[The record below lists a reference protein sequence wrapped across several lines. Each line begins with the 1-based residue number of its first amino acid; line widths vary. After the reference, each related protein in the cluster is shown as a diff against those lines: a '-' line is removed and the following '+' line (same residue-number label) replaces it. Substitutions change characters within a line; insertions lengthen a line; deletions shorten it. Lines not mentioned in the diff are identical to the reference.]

1 MNWSTTLFLM
11 FIVAVALIGNS
22 MYQYDLENK
31 EFRGTEQVTS
41 TLNWNLEYELIEPT
55 GKSDIISS
63 RIHNIV
69 YKFAD
74 FLGYSAFEVTKTG
87 IEFGYENP
95 QYNYEFAFTL
105 LKWLIIVMI
114 LSALVPLFIP
124 VVAIITIIG
133 MGINNLFKKLRKRKY
148 EKITK
153 DNNTSFK
160 S

>member
-1 MNWSTTLFLM
+1 MNWMNILLMIFLVTTFL
-11 FIVAVALIGNS
+11 VGNS
-22 MYQYDLENK
+22 MYERDLVLKDFQGVEHVTSKLDWNLTYDL
-31 EFRGTEQVTS
+31 
-41 TLNWNLEYELIEPT
+41 LEPSS
-55 GKSDIISS
+55 KDDIISS

-105 LKWLIIVMI
+105 LKWLIIIMI

-124 VVAIITIIG
+124 VVALITIIG
-133 MGINNLFKKLRKRKY
+133 MGINNLFKKLRKRKDG
-148 EKITK
+148 K
-153 DNNTSFK
+153 
-160 S
+160 

>member
-1 MNWSTTLFLM
+1 MSWLTTLFMM
-11 FIVAVALIGNS
+11 FLVGTFLIGNTI
-22 MYQYDLENK
+22 YEYDLEMK
-31 EFRGTEQVTS
+31 EFKGTDHVTS
-41 TLNWNLEYELIEPT
+41 ILDWNLEYELIEPT
-55 GKSDIISS
+55 SKDDIISS

-124 VVAIITIIG
+124 LLALITIIG
-133 MGINNLFKKLRKRKY
+133 MGINNLFKKLRKRKDG
-148 EKITK
+148 KK
-153 DNNTSFK
+153 NV
-160 S
+160 